1 MAKKTKNATKTKSL
15 GSNPVVAF
23 FKSRQIQT
31 VIGSF
36 LIFFSLFLFVAFV
49 SFFFS
54 WQEDQSIINEF
65 SNTAAQGKNLLG
77 KVGANLSDFFIYKG
91 LGLGA
96 FVIPYLLF
104 LSGLYWLFRTKLSKI
119 IISYNWGILSMI
131 WISVSLGFIDESAT
145 LLSGVIGYEINEYVQ
160 LFIGR
165 TGLGISL
172 IFLLIAYIT
181 IRFKITPEL
190 IIKKFRSTKT
200 EVSEPSTI
208 VSSEIAQE
216 NSVPVIE
223 EKSEFELS
231 VENLQPTIQ
240 KHSEVLTS
248 EKDIVSNTEEPSL
261 IISEKENDTVK
272 IDVEEITEEENVTEN
287 LSKKLVEDF
296 GEFDPTLELG
306 NFKFPTLNLL
316 KQYNES
322 ISIDPEELEPVS
334 YTHLRAHET

>member
-15 GSNPVVAF
+15 GSNPIVAF

-190 IIKKFRSTKT
+190 IVKKFRSTKT
-200 EVSEPSTI
+200 EVPEPP
-208 VSSEIAQE
+208 SS
-216 NSVPVIE
+216 
-223 EKSEFELS
+223 
-231 VENLQPTIQ
+231 
-240 KHSEVLTS
+240 
-248 EKDIVSNTEEPSL
+248 
-261 IISEKENDTVK
+261 
-272 IDVEEITEEENVTEN
+272 
-287 LSKKLVEDF
+287 
-296 GEFDPTLELG
+296 
-306 NFKFPTLNLL
+306 
-316 KQYNES
+316 
-322 ISIDPEELEPVS
+322 
-334 YTHLRAHET
+334 